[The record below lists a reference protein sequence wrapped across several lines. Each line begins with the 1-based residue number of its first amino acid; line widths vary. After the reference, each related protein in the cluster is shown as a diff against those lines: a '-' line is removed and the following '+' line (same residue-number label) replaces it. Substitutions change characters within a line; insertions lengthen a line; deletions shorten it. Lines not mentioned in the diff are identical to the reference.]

1 MNDLSI
7 MIYTS
12 GMEIPELGGSDFFH
26 STELFH
32 IYERTPRHSPLMAVA
47 KYADGREAGHMLAV
61 VRRRSSWLPPFLTW
75 HCRIEGE
82 GEYADRSESSEVFD
96 RLVEELMRKMPVR
109 VLYVEFS
116 HLSTKMFGYKTLR
129 RFGFFPVSWL
139 NIHNSLHSKSPEERV
154 NKKLLKRVTASQ
166 EKGVETHAVADEE
179 EFKDFMRLLKA
190 HNYTKLKRY
199 IPDTVFF
206 REVWKSGYGKL
217 YVTKYHNTVIGCC
230 AIAVSKNNAFL
241 WYAAFKRK
249 SYHWLHPAEVTI
261 WNVIKEAYSDGYDHF
276 CFLDVG
282 LPYSKN
288 KYRDMIMKYG
298 GKQVSAFRWFVTRT
312 GWLNSLLSRI
322 WSL

>member
-75 HCRIEGE
+75 HCRIVGE

-139 NIHNSLHSKSPEERV
+139 NIHNSLHSKSPEERISQRH
-154 NKKLLKRVTASQ
+154 LERVLRIQ
-166 EKGVETHAVADEE
+166 KKGVAMREVTTDDDLH
-179 EFKDFMRLLKA
+179 DFVHLLKA
-190 HNYTKLKRY
+190 HNFFKPKRF
-199 IPDTVFF
+199 IPSEQFF
-206 REVWKSGYGKL
+206 RLAKDNPNIHL
-217 YVTKYHNTVIGCC
+217 LLTTYHNNVIGCC
-230 AIAVSKNNAFL
+230 AYALSQGNAYL
-241 WYAAFKRK
+241 WFAAYRRK
-249 SYHWLHPAEVTI
+249 SFVKLHPADMTI
-261 WNVIKEAYSDGYDHF
+261 WGAIKRAYDEGCDHF

-282 LPYSKN
+282 LPYRKN
-288 KYRDMIMKYG
+288 KLRDFILGFG
-298 GKQVSAFRWFVTRT
+298 GKQVSSLRWFRFRYSFI
-312 GWLNSLLSRI
+312 NRILSRI
-322 WSL
+322 FSL

>member
-1 MNDLSI
+1 M
-7 MIYTS
+7 
-12 GMEIPELGGSDFFH
+12 
-26 STELFH
+26 
-32 IYERTPRHSPLMAVA
+32 
-47 KYADGREAGHMLAV
+47 
-61 VRRRSSWLPPFLTW
+61 
-75 HCRIEGE
+75 
-82 GEYADRSESSEVFD
+82 
-96 RLVEELMRKMPVR
+96 
-109 VLYVEFS
+109 
-116 HLSTKMFGYKTLR
+116 
-129 RFGFFPVSWL
+129 
-139 NIHNSLHSKSPEERV
+139 
-154 NKKLLKRVTASQ
+154 LKRVTASQ